1 MMTPA
6 MARCLPWKLDRASLL
21 RFWSAAGHYHGWP
34 GCHQIGD
41 MLGLRHA
48 GDRPSDSQGILGAS
62 PTCRGPDSGVVRC
75 HGQGALGESGRDK
88 AAVRQH
94 RRFRGRQPGHLRSRR
109 QQISADRPRVV
120 CLRPRAREV
129 HRHSFRIRPHR
140 SRDRIMAKKMI
151 RPIRSEADYD
161 AALEEIE
168 QYFENEPKSGTPEA
182 DRFDLLALI
191 IEDYE
196 RKRWPIEP
204 PDTIDAIRYRMET
217 GGYTQADL
225 GRLLGSRQRASD
237 VLTRKR
243 PLTMRMAWRL
253 HREWGIP
260 AEALIAPP
268 RSRGRRSAA

>member
-1 MMTPA
+1 VSFSFG
-6 MARCLPWKLDRASLL
+6 RLL
-21 RFWSAAGHYHGWP
+21 VKF
-34 GCHQIGD
+34 IGT
-41 MLGLRHA
+41 HA
-48 GDRPSDSQGILGAS
+48 
-62 PTCRGPDSGVVRC
+62 
-75 HGQGALGESGRDK
+75 EY
-88 AAVRQH
+88 
-94 RRFRGRQPGHLRSRR
+94 
-109 QQISADRPRVV
+109 
-120 CLRPRAREV
+120 
-129 HRHSFRIRPHR
+129 
-140 SRDRIMAKKMI
+140 DRIDPETVSWQKKKMI
-151 RPIRSEADYD
+151 RPLRSEADYD
-161 AALEEIE
+161 VALKEIE
-168 QYFENEPKSGTPEA
+168 RYFENEPKPRTSEA

-196 RKRWPIEP
+196 RRRWPIEP

-237 VLTRKR
+237 ILTRKR